1 LGLGFTTKLWFVVVV
16 PHSFVTLNAMVCVP
30 DVLKA
35 IKPGLDALDVAGL
48 PPPNVHA

>member
-35 IKPGLDALDVAGL
+35 TEPGFEALEVAGL
-48 PPPNVHA
+48 PAPNVHA